1 MPLPK
6 LPLLLVL
13 LAVTAA
19 CSPRQSCIYRATGE
33 FRTLEHDIRETREAL
48 RRGYRIE
55 RRSVPRTVF
64 GICYARDP
72 ATMKP
77 IPYTC
82 RDTVFETE
90 TYRVPINRAREA
102 RNLAEYEAAL
112 PAARARAA
120 AGTRQC
126 EATYPEED

>member
-1 MPLPK
+1 MRI
-6 LPLLLVL
+6 
-13 LAVTAA
+13 TA
-19 CSPRQSCIYRATGE
+19 SP
-33 FRTLEHDIRETREAL
+33 H
-48 RRGYRIE
+48 
-55 RRSVPRTVF
+55 TVV

-112 PAARARAA
+112 PAARPRAA
-120 AGTRQC
+120 AGTPPLIHISDPTR
-126 EATYPEED
+126 PD

>member
-1 MPLPK
+1 MEQTIAGLALG
-6 LPLLLVL
+6 LPLDTP
-13 LAVTAA
+13 TA
-19 CSPRQSCIYRATGE
+19 E
-33 FRTLEHDIRETREAL
+33 L
-48 RRGYRIE
+48 RRLGFRAIIISGGPE
-55 RRSVPRTVF
+55 SVYADNAPKYDPLIFEMGLPVF

-90 TYRVPINRAREA
+90 TYRAPINRAREA